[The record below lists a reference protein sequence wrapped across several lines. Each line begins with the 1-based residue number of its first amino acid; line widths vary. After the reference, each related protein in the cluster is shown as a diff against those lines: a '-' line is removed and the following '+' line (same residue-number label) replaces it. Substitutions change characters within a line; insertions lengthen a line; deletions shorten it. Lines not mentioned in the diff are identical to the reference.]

1 MKKAVLSCTVFL
13 LIICSFSMGCAP
25 SDSFDSKLDEII
37 KPYNFSIFG
46 WEIEALSYELEDFLF
61 GGGDEIADDST
72 IVLEYFSLSRQIRD
86 LEWQIEI
93 NGDNNGQSELAAL
106 KEQLEGLRK
115 QKDAL
120 EDSVERIMQKQ
131 IIGTLAQMGVYNPL
145 DKHLN
150 FEFNFPPVN
159 FELEAPPHLLIISP
173 RDRIMRA
180 REITLIQEISP
191 EKRQE
196 IEDAIDKLG
205 VSSIVVG
212 LGGVATYPSFVIDTA
227 GLQFTINVAIE
238 EWLHQYLF
246 FRPLG
251 FTYTLHLTG
260 VATNSEVAV
269 MNETLVGIAREEIGA
284 VLYQNY
290 YSQYLGEVE
299 GNNGAETNQS
309 DEPEFDFFKEMR
321 EIRLAVDD
329 YLANGEIE
337 KAEAFMEQKRL
348 FLASKG
354 YYIRR
359 LNQAYFAFYGTY
371 AAGHASVNPIGTELK
386 ALRELNT
393 SLSEY
398 LNQAASMTSRDDLK
412 SSLE

>member
-1 MKKAVLSCTVFL
+1 
-13 LIICSFSMGCAP
+13 MGCAP
-25 SDSFDSKLDEII
+25 SGSFDSKLDEII
-37 KPYNFSIFG
+37 KPYSFSILG

-61 GGGDEIADDST
+61 GGGDEIADDSP

-131 IIGTLAQMGVYNPL
+131 IIETLAQMGVYNPL

-196 IEDAIDKLG
+196 IEDAIDELG

>member
-1 MKKAVLSCTVFL
+1 MKKAVLSCAVIL

-25 SDSFDSKLDEII
+25 SDSFDSKLDKII
-37 KPYNFSIFG
+37 KPYSFSIFG
-46 WEIEALSYELEDFLF
+46 WEIEALSYELEDFIF
-61 GGGDEIADDST
+61 GGGDEIADDSP
-72 IVLEYFSLSRQIRD
+72 IVLEYFSLNRQIRD

-93 NGDNNGQSELAAL
+93 NGDKNGQSELAAL

-131 IIGTLAQMGVYNPL
+131 IIETLAQMGVYNPL
-145 DKHLN
+145 DNHLN
-150 FEFNFPPVN
+150 LEFNFPPVN

-173 RDRIMRA
+173 RDRVMRA

-191 EKRQE
+191 EERQE
-196 IEDAIDKLG
+196 IEDAIDELG

-269 MNETLVGIAREEIGA
+269 MNETLVGIVREEVGA
-284 VLYQNY
+284 LLYQNY

-299 GNNGAETNQS
+299 GNNQAETNQS

-321 EIRLAVDD
+321 GIRLTVDD

-337 KAEAFMEQKRL
+337 QAEVFMEQKRL

-354 YYIRR
+354 YYLRR

-371 AAGHASVNPIGTELK
+371 AAGPASVNPIGTELK

>member
-37 KPYNFSIFG
+37 KPYSFSIFG

-61 GGGDEIADDST
+61 GGGDEIADDSP

-93 NGDNNGQSELAAL
+93 NGDNNGHSELAAL

-337 KAEAFMEQKRL
+337 KVEAFMEQKRL